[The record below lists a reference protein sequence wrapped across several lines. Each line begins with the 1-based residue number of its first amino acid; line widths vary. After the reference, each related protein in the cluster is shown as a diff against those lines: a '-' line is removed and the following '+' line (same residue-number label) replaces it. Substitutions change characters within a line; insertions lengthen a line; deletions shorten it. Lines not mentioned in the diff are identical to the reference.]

1 MLPVLPLM
9 DMLILAGWSSL
20 AIGFVLKAVAALTRW
35 QPTILTLSPIDFLS
49 IAVTAF
55 LFAIALAARTWVAE
69 QQPAVSAQ
77 RRKQQTLD
85 AYAALHSADTGAE
98 VSDARGDFAAPA
110 PQATEARVAEPA
122 QRTG

>member
-20 AIGFVLKAVAALTRW
+20 AIGFVLKAIAALTHW
-35 QPTILTLSPIDFLS
+35 KPTILSLSPIDFLF
-49 IAVTAF
+49 IAVASF

-85 AYAALHSADTGAE
+85 AYAALHSTDAGSEVGA
-98 VSDARGDFAAPA
+98 ARDGYGAAPSA
-110 PQATEARVAEPA
+110 PEAPVGDPA
-122 QRTG
+122 HRTG